1 MRGGP
6 AGWSPYTL
14 GREAENCLNDAR
26 SVVRPAAFGT
36 GTACSLAKQTLLG
49 ACRPGL
55 SLSLTRGKLG
65 TTGLG
70 FKRASLLTKAA
81 VSRPQSRAP

>member
-6 AGWSPYTL
+6 VGWSPYTL
-14 GREAENCLNDAR
+14 GREAENWLNDAR
-26 SVVRPAAFGT
+26 SMVGPAAFGA

-49 ACRPGL
+49 ACRPGF
-55 SLSLTRGKLG
+55 SLTRGKLG

-70 FKRASLLTKAA
+70 FKKTSLLSKAA